1 MATKK
6 DKKVATKVDAT
17 QITKVAAVG
26 ASAVKK
32 NVSGFMEFIKEQNV
46 VGLAVGLVLGTSAS
60 ALVNSLI
67 NNVLMPPLGF
77 LLGSADGLK

>member
-32 NVSGFMEFIKEQNV
+32 NVSGFMEFIKEKV
-46 VGLAVGLVLGTSAS
+46 I
-60 ALVNSLI
+60 SLSNAHPLKYIYNI
-67 NNVLMPPLGF
+67 NYND
-77 LLGSADGLK
+77 STYYNKNKK